1 MIFNK
6 IFNRNSKITTGTT
19 IGLTSIGKAKSES
32 FEGQSK
38 RFTILADL
46 ADNGV
51 SSINDISKRTGIERE
66 QVLYIVKNLKREGL
80 VRIMDGEE
88 NGQSNW

>member
-6 IFNRNSKITTGTT
+6 IFNRNSKITTATT
-19 IGLTSIGKAKSES
+19 IGLTSMGKAKSES

-51 SSINDISKRTGIERE
+51 SSINDIAKRTGIERE

-80 VRIMDGEE
+80 IRIMDGEE